1 MQRPATW
8 GDVMKLATCL
18 IAAGVWAGS
27 AHAQDLSGTDG
38 AGGTSRDDIVITAA
52 RTNLPASALPLT
64 VDVIDTE
71 ALARQVTVSGSVVDA
86 ISALLPAFSP
96 TREKITGSGETL
108 RGRSPLYAING
119 IPQTTPI
126 RDGARDG
133 YTIDPFFIDRV
144 EVIYGSNALQ
154 GIGATGGVVNQV
166 TARAPRED
174 GWSGRTLLQGNA
186 GDDFSGDALGGKV
199 AGLVSYRGGRFDAT
213 AGATFERRGA
223 FLDGRGRR
231 IGYDGNQSEIQDTDT
246 LSFFGRIGVDLSDTA
261 RLEIIANR
269 FRLEGNNHYVPV
281 DGNRATG
288 TPATTRRGTTPGQP
302 STGIAQMVSASLTDG
317 DLAGGAFTLQ
327 GFYNRT
333 SDTFAGGILATF
345 QDARIAPVGTLFDQ
359 SRNVSR
365 KLGGKVSYERAVP
378 GFEALTMTLG
388 FDALIDRTEQ
398 SLVQTGRS
406 WVPQTDFRSLAPF
419 AQGNLKLLNG
429 LVRLA
434 GGVRYE
440 NVRLDV
446 PDYTTLASSG
456 AQFVTGG
463 KPSFDRALWN
473 GGVVVEPMTGVR
485 AYGSYAEGYTIADI
499 GRVLRGVST
508 PNVRIDDFLD
518 LTPVISN
525 NREVGVEVKQG
536 PLTASATYYW
546 SSSKSGSV
554 LVRNADGIFNVVR
567 QPIDIEGLELNLD
580 TLTPLSGL
588 KLGFGY
594 SHVNGRTDTND
605 DGLLEADL
613 DGANISPD
621 RLNLNAEYAAGR
633 FSARVQGR
641 YYLSRRFEGQ
651 PIANDFTGYQ
661 LFDASIA
668 YEIPVGR
675 VMLSVQNLGN
685 KDYVTY
691 YSDTQGPTDNA
702 RFYTGR
708 GRNFTLSWQA
718 AF

>member
-1 MQRPATW
+1 MKIVVGAAVVAGLWSVGANAQEVSSGRDASEDRPE
-8 GDVMKLATCL
+8 DV
-18 IAAGVWAGS
+18 V
-27 AHAQDLSGTDG
+27 
-38 AGGTSRDDIVITAA
+38 VTAA
-52 RTNLPASALPLT
+52 RTVLPASALPLT
-64 VDVIDTE
+64 VDVIDRE
-71 ALARQVTVSGSVVDA
+71 ALSRQVTVSGSVVDA
-86 ISALLPAFSP
+86 VSALLPAFSP
-96 TREKITGSGETL
+96 TREKITGVGETL

-126 RDGARDG
+126 RDGGRDG

-166 TARAPRED
+166 TARAPLQD

-186 GDDFSGDALGGKV
+186 GDDFSGASLGGKI
-199 AGLVSYRGGRFDAT
+199 AGLVNFRSGRVDAT
-213 AGATFERRGA
+213 AGAAFERRGV

-231 IGYDGNQSEIQDTDT
+231 IGYDGNQSEIQDTDS
-246 LSFFGRIGVDLSDTA
+246 LSFFGRVGVQLSDTA
-261 RLEIIANR
+261 RFEVIGNR

-281 DGNRATG
+281 EGSRVLG
-288 TPATTRRGTTPGQP
+288 IPATTRRGKTPGLP
-302 STGIAQMVSASLTDG
+302 STGLAEMALASLTDS
-317 DLAGGAFTLQ
+317 DLGGGAFTLQ

-345 QDARIAPVGTLFDQ
+345 QDARIAPVGTLFEQ

-365 KLGGKVSYERAVP
+365 KLGGKLSYERAVP
-378 GFEALTMTLG
+378 GFEALTVTLG
-388 FDALIDRTEQ
+388 FDALIDRTAQ
-398 SLVQTGRS
+398 SLVHTGRT

-419 AQGNLKLLNG
+419 GQTNLKLFDG
-429 LVRLA
+429 LVRLN

-440 NVRLDV
+440 NVQLDI

-456 AQFVTGG
+456 SRFVTGG
-463 KPSFDRALWN
+463 KPSFKRALWN
-473 GGVVVEPMTGVR
+473 GGVVIEPAKGVR

-499 GRVLRGVST
+499 GRVLRGISQ
-508 PNVRIDDFLD
+508 PNVRIEEYLD
-518 LTPVISN
+518 LTPVTSN
-525 NREVGVEVKQG
+525 NREVGVEVAQG

-546 SSSKSGSV
+546 SSSDAGQV
-554 LVRNADGIFNVVR
+554 LVRNDDGIFNVVR

-580 TLTPLSGL
+580 TRTPLPGL
-588 KLGFGY
+588 KFGVGY
-594 SHVNGRTDTND
+594 SHVLGRTDTNG
-605 DGLLEADL
+605 DGVLDADL

-621 RLNLNAEYAAGR
+621 RHNLNADYSNGP

-641 YYLSRRFEGQ
+641 YYLSRRFDGQ
-651 PIANDFTGYQ
+651 PAANNFAGYH
-661 LFDASIA
+661 LFDAYLA
-668 YEIPVGR
+668 YELSIGR

-685 KDYVTY
+685 TDYVTY